1 MVSFASAEDPA
12 GRVRLPRV
20 EGDHSPRH
28 VHVYEDSHLVVKWNL
43 EAWLPMNGRATA
55 KVLRLI
61 RELENEGA
69 L

>member
-1 MVSFASAEDPA
+1 
-12 GRVRLPRV
+12 
-20 EGDHSPRH
+20 